1 MTWPLGKSP
10 DEENLRESNRGMRS
24 NGNGLKSSMLLNSK
38 AVRVCPMATSSRLSS
53 DFGAKIEEDRRQS
66 SCGMASLAKVKVL
79 LRIRPYLAQEK
90 QQQVPLQGA
99 ALTLDAQ
106 KSSVYVKN
114 PRNPLEE
121 LQFK

>member
-1 MTWPLGKSP
+1 MTWPVSKSP
-10 DEENLRESNRGMRS
+10 DEENLRESNREMRS

-38 AVRVCPMATSSRLSS
+38 AVRVCPKAASSRQSS
-53 DFGAKIEEDRRQS
+53 DFGAKIEDRLQS
-66 SCGMASLAKVKVL
+66 SSGITSLAKVKVL

-90 QQQVPLQGA
+90 EQQVPFEGA

-114 PRNPLEE
+114 PRNPLEK